1 MTTESLLL
9 LSGTL
14 ADERLWA
21 QQLAGLSLYA
31 DVSLPDLTQHGT
43 VGAVAAAV
51 LESAP
56 PQFALAGFSMGGV
69 VAQEMLYQA
78 PHRVT
83 RLALLDTST
92 GVPSAEKLERFR
104 SWRSADEATFE
115 DLLKVFPSWIHP
127 ANEGVAPLVKT
138 MGRDLGLEVF
148 RRQAGILLTQQNEPE
163 RLRGVRGPALIIH
176 GENDP
181 ASTLSDNKRMAELI
195 PRAKRIS
202 LAACGHYSVLEKPET
217 VTALLQY
224 WLQE

>member
-1 MTTESLLL
+1 MSSEFLLL

-21 QQLAGLSLYA
+21 QQLTGLSLYA
-31 DVSLPDLTQHGT
+31 TVSLPDLTQHDT
-43 VGAVAAAV
+43 VGAAAAAV

-56 PQFALAGFSMGGV
+56 PQFALTGFSMGGV

-78 PHRVT
+78 PHRIT
-83 RLALLDTST
+83 KLALLDTST

-104 SWRSADEATFE
+104 SWRQADEATFE
-115 DLLKVFPSWIHP
+115 DLLKVFPSWIYP
-127 ANEGVAPLVKT
+127 ANESVAPTVKA

-163 RLRGVRGPALIIH
+163 RLRSVRGPALIVH

-181 ASTLSDNKRMAELI
+181 VSTLSDNERMAEVV
-195 PRAKRIS
+195 PNAKRIS
-202 LAACGHYSVLEKPET
+202 LPACGHYSLLEKPET

-224 WLQE
+224 WLQA